1 MQLGLHVGPEQ
12 LERGYPKSCCLYVG
26 YVLQVELLCLASGGE
41 EVLSLQE
48 VKRWGIPTGDPTHSE
63 KKGLGD
69 GGIREGLWKG

>member
-1 MQLGLHVGPEQ
+1 
-12 LERGYPKSCCLYVG
+12 VG